1 VEIDH
6 DTGTVR
12 MDWHGYAADQVETWA
27 DKVVEAAWV
36 HGFDYVEFVHGA
48 GDVTARGM
56 PGYDGSVAGR
66 GRIKDILRQRFF
78 RGRWGRWARTRA
90 EGGHRI
96 EESRLIIAL
105 KENPKPGK
113 GRWPLIPPPAY

>member
-1 VEIDH
+1 
-6 DTGTVR
+6 

-78 RGRWGRWARTRA
+78 RGRWARWTRTRA

-96 EESRLIIAL
+96 EESRLIVAL
-105 KENPKPGK
+105 KDNPKPGK
-113 GRWPLIPPPAY
+113 GRWPMIPPPVY